1 MLYSKIAKFMFITLS
16 IYSKNPNSLTN
27 FLKFFYK
34 LKTNKVLNLK
44 FFPVQSQKNKKV
56 YFFSVLQSPHVNKKS
71 QEQFGYYVYNK
82 QLKIHLSQMAKFLV
96 IWKNVKMKLFSDVK
110 IKTKFRLDTKFFRSA
125 LLNKTDSDRFV
136 LKFLQKRG
144 LNELELDKLKRVA
157 FKQPF
162 FSNKTGRAFLKL
174 LDAHGE
180 IMLKKVNPYDFK
192 NP

>member
-1 MLYSKIAKFMFITLS
+1 
-16 IYSKNPNSLTN
+16 
-27 FLKFFYK
+27 
-34 LKTNKVLNLK
+34 
-44 FFPVQSQKNKKV
+44 
-56 YFFSVLQSPHVNKKS
+56 
-71 QEQFGYYVYNK
+71 
-82 QLKIHLSQMAKFLV
+82 
-96 IWKNVKMKLFSDVK
+96 MKLFSDVK

-174 LDAHGE
+174 FDAHGE